1 MFCPKCRAEY
11 VDGITVCA
19 DCGVPLVEKLPEE
32 KEKHLIL
39 PEYVE
44 LLYTHDAG
52 LIAIIKSILDN
63 ADITYIFQG
72 DSYAYLHP
80 TILPARLFVRKKDA
94 QKARDLL
101 KDFIQS
107 NNGNGV

>member
-1 MFCPKCRAEY
+1 MFCPKCKAEY
-11 VDGITVCA
+11 RTGITVCV
-19 DCGVPLVEKLPEE
+19 DCDVPLVEKLPEE
-32 KEKHLIL
+32 KEEHLIL
-39 PEYVE
+39 TKYEE

-72 DSYAYLHP
+72 DSCAYLHP
-80 TILPARLFVRKKDA
+80 TILPARLFVRKKDV

-101 KDFIQS
+101 KDFI
-107 NNGNGV
+107 